1 MRGRN
6 PLPCPPPL
14 RGRGGRRPARFVLA
28 VLVVLGV
35 LAVLSGLSCAKP
47 RPRNVILILVDTLRA
62 DHLGAYGYARPTSP
76 NVDAFAAESLQFTGA
91 RSQASCTFPSA
102 NSILTSRY
110 PSAFLGQP
118 APSPLGIPESI
129 PSIAEIL
136 RERGFRTAAVSA
148 SPVVRNTP
156 GRFNPGAGFGRGFE
170 SFHEGCEWRSAAC
183 VNRAAFPLIRSADER
198 PFFLYLHYMDPH
210 GPYEPPKHHRRRWA
224 LGRPDKKFV
233 RDGNPN
239 PIGDMLYKG
248 APDPGI
254 TPQDLQHLI
263 DLYDEEIAFF
273 DSQLAELLQVI
284 RDAGRM
290 EDTILVF
297 VSDHGE
303 DFLEHGHIKHCRTL
317 FDSSIKTPLLLRLPG
332 ARPGV
337 LDRPVQNLDVVPT
350 LLDYLGI
357 DTGGLAFEG
366 ESLRPLIEGPNGDR
380 PELDPHQYGMQ
391 GTLRSAAD
399 GRHKVIHDLGKGS
412 FELYDL
418 AADPQETRDA
428 LRGQRRTFHRLR
440 QALTG
445 WLRKT
450 EGTGKAEE
458 SLEAER
464 RLRALGY
471 LE

>member
-1 MRGRN
+1 MSERN
-6 PLPCPPPL
+6 PLPDPPPL
-14 RGRGGRRPARFVLA
+14 RGRGSRRPARFVL
-28 VLVVLGV
+28 VVLGA
-35 LAVLSGLSCAKP
+35 LAVLSCSKP
-47 RPRNVILILVDTLRA
+47 KPRNVILILVDTLRA
-62 DHLGAYGYARPTSP
+62 DHLGAYGYPRPTSP
-76 NVDAFAAESLQFTGA
+76 NVDAFAAESLKFADA

-148 SPVVRNTP
+148 SPVVRNSP

-170 SFHEGCEWRSAAC
+170 TFNEDCVWGNAGC
-183 VNRAAFPLIRSADER
+183 VNRAAIPLIQSGDER

-210 GPYEPPKHHRRRWA
+210 GPYTPPKNHRRRWA
-224 LGRPDKKFV
+224 LGRPEKRFV

-248 APDPGI
+248 APDPGA
-254 TPQDLQHLI
+254 TPEDLQHLI

-273 DSQLAELLQVI
+273 DSQFAELLKAV
-284 RDAGRM
+284 RDAGRL
-290 EDTILVF
+290 EDTVLVF

-317 FDSSIKTPLLLRLPG
+317 FDSSIKTPFLLRLPG
-332 ARPGV
+332 IEPRVVGE
-337 LDRPVQNLDVVPT
+337 PVQNLDVVPT
-350 LLDYLGI
+350 LLDYLEV
-357 DTGGLAFEG
+357 DTTGLTFEG
-366 ESLRPLIEGPNGDR
+366 ESLRPLIEETG
-380 PELDPHQYGMQ
+380 ELDPHQYGMQ
-391 GTLRSAAD
+391 ASLRSAAD
-399 GRHKVIHDLGKGS
+399 GRHKLIHDLVRGS

-418 AADPQETRDA
+418 KADPKEAKDA
-428 LRGQRRTFHRLR
+428 LRGERRIFHRLR

-445 WLRKT
+445 WLRET

>member
-1 MRGRN
+1 MRRVF
-6 PLPCPPPL
+6 
-14 RGRGGRRPARFVLA
+14 FVLP
-28 VLVVLGV
+28 VLL
-35 LAVLSGLSCAKP
+35 VLSCSKP
-47 RPRNVILILVDTLRA
+47 SQPRNVILILVDTLRA
-62 DHLGAYGYARPTSP
+62 DHLGTYGYPRPTSP
-76 NVDAFAAESLQFTGA
+76 NVDAFAAESLNFADA

-136 RERGFRTAAVSA
+136 QERGFRTAAVSA
-148 SPVVRNTP
+148 SPVVRNSP

-170 SFHEGCEWRSAAC
+170 SFNEDCVWASAAC
-183 VNRAAFPLIRSADER
+183 VNRVAIPLIQSDDAR

-210 GPYEPPKHHRRRWA
+210 GPYSPPNNHKRRWA
-224 LGRPDKKFV
+224 LGRPDKKFI
-233 RDGNPN
+233 RDGNAN

-248 APDPGI
+248 APDPGA
-254 TPQDLQHLI
+254 TPEDLQYLI

-273 DSQLAELLQVI
+273 DAQFAELLKAI
-284 RDAGRM
+284 REAGRM
-290 EDTILVF
+290 EDTVLVF

-317 FDSSIKTPLLLRLPG
+317 FDSSIKTPFFLRLPG
-332 ARPGV
+332 IEPRV
-337 LDRPVQNLDVVPT
+337 LDQPVQNLDVVPT
-350 LLDYLGI
+350 LLDYLEVDI
-357 DTGGLAFEG
+357 QGLTFEG
-366 ESLRPLIEGPNGDR
+366 ESLRPIIEKTG
-380 PELDPHQYGMQ
+380 ELDPHQYGMQ
-391 GTLRSAAD
+391 AALRSAAD
-399 GRHKVIHDLGKGS
+399 GRHKLIHDLGKGS

-418 AADPQETRDA
+418 KADPKETKDS
-428 LRGQRRTFHRLR
+428 LRGERRIFHRLR
-440 QALTG
+440 RALTQ
-445 WLRKT
+445 WLGKT
-450 EGTGKAEE
+450 EGSGKAKE

>member
-1 MRGRN
+1 MKR
-6 PLPCPPPL
+6 
-14 RGRGGRRPARFVLA
+14 VLA
-28 VLVVLGV
+28 VLGV
-35 LAVLSGLSCAKP
+35 LAVLAVLSCSKP
-47 RPRNVILILVDTLRA
+47 PKPRNVILILVDTLRA

-76 NVDAFAAESLQFTGA
+76 NVDGFAAASLRFTGS

-129 PSIAEIL
+129 PTLAEVL
-136 RERGFRTAAVSA
+136 EQRGFRTAAVSA
-148 SPVVRNTP
+148 SPVVRSTP

-170 SFHEGCEWRSAAC
+170 SFDEDCEWRNAAC
-183 VNRAAFPLIRSADER
+183 VNRAAIPLIRSNDQR

-210 GPYEPPKHHRRRWA
+210 GPYTPPKNHKRRWA
-224 LGRPDKKFV
+224 LGRPEKKFV

-239 PIGDMLYKG
+239 PIGEMLYNG
-248 APDPGI
+248 GPDPGA
-254 TPQDLQHLI
+254 TPADLQYLI

-273 DSQLAELLQVI
+273 DAQFAALLKAL

-290 EDTILVF
+290 EDTAVVL

-303 DFLEHGHIKHCRTL
+303 EFLEHGHIKHCRTL
-317 FDSSIKTPLLLRLPG
+317 FDSSIRTPFLLHLPG
-332 ARPGV
+332 MKPRV
-337 LDRPVQNLDVVPT
+337 LDQPVQNLDVVPT
-350 LLDYLGI
+350 VLDYLGV
-357 DTGGLAFEG
+357 DTKGLTFEG
-366 ESLRPLIEGPNGDR
+366 ESLRPLIEGSG
-380 PELDPHQYGMQ
+380 ELDPHQYGMQ

-399 GRHKVIHDLGKGS
+399 GRHKLIHDLGKGS
-412 FELYDL
+412 YALYDL
-418 AADPQETRDA
+418 KADPREKKDA
-428 LRGQRRTFHRLR
+428 LRGDRRIFHRLR
-440 QALTG
+440 QVLTT
-445 WLRKT
+445 WLGRT

-464 RLRALGY
+464 KLRALGY

>member
-1 MRGRN
+1 MKR
-6 PLPCPPPL
+6 L
-14 RGRGGRRPARFVLA
+14 LA
-28 VLVVLGV
+28 VLGV
-35 LAVLSGLSCAKP
+35 LAVLSALSCSKP

-62 DHLGAYGYARPTSP
+62 DHLGTYGYPRPTSP
-76 NVDAFAAESLQFTGA
+76 NVDAFAAESLKFADA

-118 APSPLGIPESI
+118 PPSQLGIPESI

-136 RERGFRTAAVSA
+136 LERGFRTAAVSA
-148 SPVVRNTP
+148 SPVVRNSP
-156 GRFNPGAGFGRGFE
+156 SRFNPGAGFGRGFE
-170 SFHEGCEWRSAAC
+170 SFNEDCVWGNAGC
-183 VNRAAFPLIRSADER
+183 VNRAALPLIQSDDAR

-210 GPYEPPKHHRRRWA
+210 GPYTPPKNHRRRWA
-224 LGRPDKKFV
+224 LGRPQKRFV

-248 APDPGI
+248 APDPGA
-254 TPQDLQHLI
+254 TPEDLQHLK

-273 DSQLAELLQVI
+273 DSQFADLLKAI

-290 EDTILVF
+290 EDTILVL

-317 FDSSIKTPLLLRLPG
+317 FDSSIKTPFFLRLPG
-332 ARPGV
+332 IEPRV
-337 LDRPVQNLDVVPT
+337 LDQPVQNLDVVPT
-350 LLDYLGI
+350 LLDYLGV
-357 DTGGLAFEG
+357 DTQGLTFEG
-366 ESLRPLIEGPNGDR
+366 ESLRPIIERTG
-380 PELDPHQYGMQ
+380 ELDPHQYGMQ
-391 GTLRSAAD
+391 STLRSAAD
-399 GRHKVIHDLGKGS
+399 GKHKLIHDLGKGS

-418 AADPQETRDA
+418 KADPKETKDA
-428 LRGQRRTFHRLR
+428 LRGERRIFHRLR
-440 QALTG
+440 QALTA
-445 WLRKT
+445 WLGKT
-450 EGTGKAEE
+450 EGSGKAKE

>member
-1 MRGRN
+1 MRRA
-6 PLPCPPPL
+6 L
-14 RGRGGRRPARFVLA
+14 FVLSA
-28 VLVVLGV
+28 LLVF
-35 LAVLSGLSCAKP
+35 SCSKP
-47 RPRNVILILVDTLRA
+47 SKPRNVILILVDTLRA
-62 DHLGAYGYARPTSP
+62 DHLGAYGYPRPTSP

-118 APSPLGIPESI
+118 PPSPLGIPESI

-136 RERGFRTAAVSA
+136 LERGFRTAAVSA
-148 SPVVRNTP
+148 SPVVRNSP

-170 SFHEGCEWRSAAC
+170 TFNEDCVWENAAC
-183 VNRAAFPLIRSADER
+183 VNRAAFPLIQSDDPR

-210 GPYEPPKHHRRRWA
+210 GPYTPPKSQKRRWA
-224 LGRPDKKFV
+224 LGRPAKRFV
-233 RDGNPN
+233 REGNPN

-248 APDPGI
+248 APDPGA
-254 TPQDLQHLI
+254 TPQDLQYLI

-273 DSQLAELLQVI
+273 DSQFAELRQAL

-303 DFLEHGHIKHCRTL
+303 EFLEHGHIKHCRTL
-317 FDSSIKTPLLLRLPG
+317 FDSSIKTPFLLRLPG
-332 ARPGV
+332 VEPRV
-337 LDRPVQNLDVVPT
+337 LDQPVQNLDVVPT
-350 LLDYLGI
+350 LLDYLQVG
-357 DTGGLAFEG
+357 TKGLTFEG
-366 ESLRPLIEGPNGDR
+366 ESLRPLIEGTGKP
-380 PELDPHQYGMQ
+380 DPHQYGMQ

-399 GRHKVIHDLGKGS
+399 GRHKLIHDLGKGS
-412 FELYDL
+412 YALYDL
-418 AADPQETRDA
+418 KADPNEAKDA
-428 LRGQRRTFHRLR
+428 LRGERRIFHRLR
-440 QALTG
+440 QALTA
-445 WLRKT
+445 WLGKT

-464 RLRALGY
+464 KLRALGY

>member
-1 MRGRN
+1 M
-6 PLPCPPPL
+6 
-14 RGRGGRRPARFVLA
+14 RPALLLLILA
-28 VLVVLGV
+28 
-35 LAVLSGLSCAKP
+35 LAACSKP
-47 RPRNVILILVDTLRA
+47 EPPRNVIFILVDTLRA
-62 DHLGAYGYARPTSP
+62 DHLGTYGYARPTSP
-76 NVDAFAAESLQFTGA
+76 NVDAFAAQSLKFADA

-118 APSPLGIPESI
+118 QPSPLGIPESI

-136 RERGFRTAAVSA
+136 QERGFRTAAVSA

-170 SFHEGCEWRSAAC
+170 TFHEDCVWKNAAC
-183 VNRAAFPLIRSADER
+183 VNRAAFPLIRSEDPR

-210 GPYEPPKHHRRRWA
+210 GPYAPPKNHQRRWA

-248 APDPGI
+248 APDPGT
-254 TPQDLQHLI
+254 TPQDLQYLM

-273 DSQLAELLQVI
+273 DAQFARLLQEI

-290 EDTILVF
+290 EDTLLVF
-297 VSDHGE
+297 ASDHGE
-303 DFLEHGHIKHCRTL
+303 EFLEHGHIKHCRTL
-317 FDSSIKTPLLLRLPG
+317 FDSSIKTPLFLGIPG
-332 ARPGV
+332 IEPRV
-337 LDRPVQNLDVVPT
+337 LTQPVQNLDLVPT
-350 LLDYLGI
+350 LLDYLGM
-357 DTGGLAFEG
+357 DTKGLTFEG
-366 ESLRPLIEGPNGDR
+366 ESLRPLIEATGD
-380 PELDPHQYGMQ
+380 LDPHQYGMQ

-399 GRHKVIHDLGKGS
+399 GRHKLIHDLGKGS
-412 FELYDL
+412 YALYDL
-418 AADPQETRDA
+418 KADPNEGKDA
-428 LRGQRRTFHRLR
+428 LRGERRSFHRLR
-440 QALTG
+440 EALTR

-450 EGTGKAEE
+450 EGAGKAEE

-464 RLRALGY
+464 KLRALGY

>member
-1 MRGRN
+1 MRRI
-6 PLPCPPPL
+6 L
-14 RGRGGRRPARFVLA
+14 FVLS
-28 VLVVLGV
+28 
-35 LAVLSGLSCAKP
+35 VLSVLSCSKP
-47 RPRNVILILVDTLRA
+47 EPPKNVILILVDTLRA

-76 NVDAFAAESLQFTGA
+76 NVDAFAAESLRFTGS

-129 PSIAEIL
+129 PSLAEIL
-136 RERGFRTAAVSA
+136 QERGFRTAAVSA

-170 SFHEGCEWRSAAC
+170 SFDESCEWRNAAC
-183 VNRAAFPLIRSADER
+183 VNRAAIPLIRSGDQR

-210 GPYEPPKHHRRRWA
+210 GPYTPPKTHKRRWA
-224 LGRPDKKFV
+224 LGRPEKKFV

-239 PIGDMLYKG
+239 PIGEMLYNG
-248 APDPGI
+248 GPDPGA
-254 TPQDLQHLI
+254 TPADLQYLI

-273 DSQLAELLQVI
+273 DAQLAGLLKAL

-290 EDTILVF
+290 EDTAVVL

-303 DFLEHGHIKHCRTL
+303 EFLEHGHIKHCRTL
-317 FDSSIKTPLLLRLPG
+317 FDSSIKTPFLLHLPG
-332 ARPGV
+332 IEPRV
-337 LDRPVQNLDVVPT
+337 LDQPVQNLDVVPT

-357 DTGGLAFEG
+357 DTKGLTFEG
-366 ESLRPLIEGPNGDR
+366 ESLRPLIEETG
-380 PELDPHQYGMQ
+380 ELDPHQYGMQ

-399 GRHKVIHDLGKGS
+399 GRHKLIHDLGKGS
-412 FELYDL
+412 YALYDL
-418 AADPQETRDA
+418 KADPKETKDA
-428 LRGQRRTFHRLR
+428 LRGDRRIFHRLR
-440 QALTG
+440 EALTG

-464 RLRALGY
+464 KLRALGY

>member
-1 MRGRN
+1 MALTRWAIA
-6 PLPCPPPL
+6 LL
-14 RGRGGRRPARFVLA
+14 LA
-28 VLVVLGV
+28 LL
-35 LAVLSGLSCAKP
+35 LAGCSKP
-47 RPRNVILILVDTLRA
+47 EPPRNVIFILVDTLRA
-62 DHLGAYGYARPTSP
+62 DHLGAYGYGRDTSP
-76 NVDAFAAESLQFTGA
+76 NLDAFAAEALKFENA

-170 SFHEGCEWRSAAC
+170 TFHEDCVWKNAAC
-183 VNRAAFPLIRSADER
+183 VNRAAIPLLQIQDPR

-210 GPYEPPKHHRRRWA
+210 GPYAPPRNHKRRWA
-224 LGRPDKKFV
+224 LGQPKKKFV

-248 APDPGI
+248 KPDPGA
-254 TPQDLQHLI
+254 TPQDLQYLK
-263 DLYDEEIAFF
+263 DLYDEEISFF
-273 DSQLAELLQVI
+273 DGQLADLLEEV
-284 RDAGRM
+284 RRAGRM
-290 EDTILVF
+290 DDTLLVLT
-297 VSDHGE
+297 SDHGE
-303 DFLEHGHIKHCRTL
+303 EFLEHGHIKHCRTL
-317 FDSSIKTPLLLRLPG
+317 FDSSIKIPMILRIPG
-332 ARPGV
+332 ADPRA
-337 LDRPVQNLDVVPT
+337 LSEPVQNLDLVPT
-350 LLDYLGI
+350 LLDYLKV
-357 DTGGLAFEG
+357 DRAGLAFEG
-366 ESLRPLIEGPNGDR
+366 ESLRPLIEGPNGDQTK
-380 PELDPHQYGMQ
+380 LDPHQYGMQ

-399 GRHKVIHDLGKGS
+399 GRYKLIHDMGKGS

-418 AADPQETRDA
+418 RSDRDEKRDT
-428 LRGQRRTFHRLR
+428 LRGERRVFYRLR
-440 QALTG
+440 QALTA
-445 WLRKT
+445 WLGKT
-450 EGTGKAEE
+450 EGQGKAAE

-464 RLRALGY
+464 RLKALGY

>member
-1 MRGRN
+1 MKR
-6 PLPCPPPL
+6 
-14 RGRGGRRPARFVLA
+14 VLA
-28 VLVVLGV
+28 VLGV
-35 LAVLSGLSCAKP
+35 LAVLSCSEPQK
-47 RPRNVILILVDTLRA
+47 PRNVILILVDTLRA
-62 DHLGAYGYARPTSP
+62 DHLGTYGYSRPTSP
-76 NVDAFAAESLQFTGA
+76 NVDAFAAESLKFADA

-129 PSIAEIL
+129 RSIAEIL
-136 RERGFRTAAVSA
+136 AERGFRTAAVSA

-170 SFHEGCEWRSAAC
+170 TFHEDCIWRNAAC
-183 VNRAAFPLIRSADER
+183 VNRAALPLIRSDDSR

-210 GPYEPPKHHRRRWA
+210 GPYSPPKNHRRRWA
-224 LGRPDKKFV
+224 LGRPEKKFV

-248 APDPGI
+248 APDPGA
-254 TPQDLQHLI
+254 TPEDLQYLM

-273 DSQLAELLQVI
+273 DTQFAELLKAV

-317 FDSSIKTPLLLRLPG
+317 FDSSIKTPFFLRLPG
-332 ARPGV
+332 VEPRV
-337 LDRPVQNLDVVPT
+337 LDQPVQNLDVVPT

-357 DTGGLAFEG
+357 DTQGLTFEG
-366 ESLRPLIEGPNGDR
+366 ESLRPLIEGTGD
-380 PELDPHQYGMQ
+380 LDPHQYGMQ
-391 GTLRSAAD
+391 ATLRSAAD
-399 GRHKVIHDLGKGS
+399 GRHKLIHDLGKGS

-418 AADPQETRDA
+418 GADPKETKDA
-428 LRGQRRTFHRLR
+428 LRRERRTFHRLR
-440 QALTG
+440 QALTT
-445 WLRKT
+445 WLGKT
-450 EGTGKAEE
+450 EGKGKAEE

>member
-1 MRGRN
+1 MAFA
-6 PLPCPPPL
+6 LL
-14 RGRGGRRPARFVLA
+14 FALLLA
-28 VLVVLGV
+28 
-35 LAVLSGLSCAKP
+35 ACSKP
-47 RPRNVILILVDTLRA
+47 EPPRNVVFILVDTLRA
-62 DHLGAYGYARPTSP
+62 DHLGSFGYVRDTSP
-76 NVDAFAAESLQFTGA
+76 NLDALAAESLKFENA

-118 APSPLGIPESI
+118 QPSPLGIPESI

-148 SPVVRNTP
+148 SPVVRNSP

-170 SFHEGCEWRSAAC
+170 TFHEDCVWRNAAC
-183 VNRAAFPLIRSADER
+183 VNRAAIPLLQAEDAR

-210 GPYEPPKHHRRRWA
+210 GPYAPPKTHKRRWA
-224 LGRPDKKFV
+224 LGRPEKKFV

-248 APDPGI
+248 KPDPGA
-254 TPQDLQHLI
+254 TPQDLQYLM

-273 DSQLAELLQVI
+273 DGQLSQLLEEL
-284 RDAGRM
+284 RRTGRM
-290 EDTILVF
+290 EDTLLILT
-297 VSDHGE
+297 SDHGE
-303 DFLEHGHIKHCRTL
+303 EFLEHGHIKHCRTL
-317 FDSSIKTPLLLRLPG
+317 FDSSIRIPLLLRLPG
-332 ARPGV
+332 LEPRTFSE
-337 LDRPVQNLDVVPT
+337 PVQNLDLVPT
-350 LLDYLGI
+350 LLDYLGV
-357 DTGGLAFEG
+357 DRTGLIFEG
-366 ESLRPLIEGPNGDR
+366 ESLRPLIEDAG
-380 PELDPHQYGMQ
+380 ELDPHQYGMQ

-399 GRHKVIHDLGKGS
+399 GQHKLIHDMGKGS

-418 AADPQETRDA
+418 KADPDEKRDT
-428 LRGQRRTFHRLR
+428 LRGERRIFHRLR
-440 QALTG
+440 QALTA
-445 WLRKT
+445 WLGKT
-450 EGTGKAEE
+450 EGKGKAEE